1 MIYKLY
7 IGSNN
12 ETKKLEKKR
21 AVDLTSTYFDGFSV
35 SQILGY
41 WQGKA
46 EKTLLI
52 EIETIENL
60 KVIEL
65 AKTLTR
71 ELKQQAIGVVET
83 PEKMQFLN

>member
-1 MIYKLY
+1 MFKLY

-12 ETKKLEKKR
+12 TTHKLEKSR
-21 AVDLTSTYFDGFSV
+21 AIELTSTYFDGFSV

-52 EIETIENL
+52 EIETLEKSKI
-60 KVIEL
+60 IDL
-65 AKTLTR
+65 AKTLADQ
-71 ELKQQAIGVVET
+71 LQQQAIGVIET
-83 PEKMQFLN
+83 SEKMDFIN

>member
-12 ETKKLEKKR
+12 QTKKLEKKR
-21 AVDLTSTYFDGFSV
+21 AVDITSLYFEGFSV

-52 EIETIENL
+52 EIETIEKSKVL
-60 KVIEL
+60 QLTKQLAKDLQQQAVGVIE
-65 AKTLTR
+65 TT
-71 ELKQQAIGVVET
+71 
-83 PEKMQFLN
+83 EKMQFLN

>member
-1 MIYKLY
+1 MIFKLY

-12 ETKKLEKKR
+12 QTKKLEKKR
-21 AVDLTSTYFDGFSV
+21 AIDIASSYFEGFSV

-41 WQGKA
+41 WKGKA

-52 EIETIENL
+52 EIETLEKL

-65 AKTLTR
+65 SKTLAL
-71 ELKQQAIGVVET
+71 ELQQQAIGLIET
-83 PEKMQFLN
+83 SQKMDFIN

>member
-12 ETKKLEKKR
+12 KTKKLESQKAIKT
-21 AVDLTSTYFDGFSV
+21 ASLYFEGFSV

-41 WQGKA
+41 WQGQA

-52 EIETIENL
+52 EIETIEKS
-60 KVIEL
+60 KVIQLSKQLAAEL
-65 AKTLTR
+65 Q
-71 ELKQQAIGVVET
+71 QQAIGLVQT
-83 PEKMQFLN
+83 SEKMEFIK

>member
-1 MIYKLY
+1 MIFKLY

-21 AVDLTSTYFDGFSV
+21 AVELASTYFDGFGV
-35 SQILGY
+35 SQILGF
-41 WQGKA
+41 WKGKA

-52 EIETIENL
+52 EIETIEKS
-60 KVIEL
+60 KVLAL
-65 AKTLTR
+65 AKTLAR
-71 ELKQQAIGVVET
+71 ELQQQAIGVVET

>member
-12 ETKKLEKKR
+12 KTKKLESQKAIKT
-21 AVDLTSTYFDGFSV
+21 VSLYFDGFSV

-41 WQGKA
+41 WQGQA

-52 EIETIENL
+52 EIETIEKSKIIAL
-60 KVIEL
+60 SKKL
-65 AKTLTR
+65 SR
-71 ELKQQAIGVVET
+71 ELQQQAIGVVET
-83 PEKMQFLN
+83 SQKMEFIN

>member
-12 ETKKLEKKR
+12 QTKKLEKKR
-21 AVDLTSTYFDGFSV
+21 AVDITSSYFEGFSV

-41 WQGKA
+41 WKGKA

-52 EIETIENL
+52 EIETIEKN
-60 KVIEL
+60 KVL
-65 AKTLTR
+65 QLSKTLAQQ
-71 ELKQQAIGVVET
+71 LQQQAIGVIET
-83 PEKMQFLN
+83 SEKMQFLN